1 MTKNLLRIAALV
13 PLGLLARALYL
24 VLSSPAEPAFNAP
37 DKAAVVAHLDHLFLA
52 AAYSI
57 TWAIQL
63 GYLVWLGFKWQA
75 QKQNAAYSGR
85 STSL

>member
-1 MTKNLLRIAALV
+1 MTKNLLRVAALI
-13 PLGLLARALYL
+13 PLGLLAWAFYL
-24 VLSSPAEPAFNAP
+24 VLSSPPEPAFNAP
-37 DKAAVVAHLDHLFLA
+37 DKAAVVDQLNHIFLS

-75 QKQNAAYSGR
+75 QKQNAAHPRR
-85 STSL
+85 SLR